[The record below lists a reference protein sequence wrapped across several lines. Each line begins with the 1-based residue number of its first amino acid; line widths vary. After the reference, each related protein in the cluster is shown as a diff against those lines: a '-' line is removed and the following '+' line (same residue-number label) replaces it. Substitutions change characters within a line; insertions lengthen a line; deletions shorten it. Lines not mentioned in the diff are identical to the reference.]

1 MDAFEFSA
9 VEPASAGSQLPD
21 SPICHA
27 PLCRVRPRLG
37 FVRTGVRGH
46 AETRRAETIIKP
58 TESAVVQRTRAA
70 NPRGELL
77 RVPRR

>member
-1 MDAFEFSA
+1 MNAFEDSA
-9 VEPASAGSQLPD
+9 VDPASALIELLFF
-21 SPICHA
+21 PIRHA